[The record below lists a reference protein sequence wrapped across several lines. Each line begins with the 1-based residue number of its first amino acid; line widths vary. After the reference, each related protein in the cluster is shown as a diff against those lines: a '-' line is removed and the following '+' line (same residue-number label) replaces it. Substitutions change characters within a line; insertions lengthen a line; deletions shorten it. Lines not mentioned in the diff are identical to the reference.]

1 MSPGEISVRQWQEN
15 YRSGAYDSKDVEVQR
30 SAGWWNWHCR
40 DDALAGRLKKA
51 APLVLG
57 IKAPFILDNYTVWFT
72 NERGG
77 HRLIY
82 DSVRFE
88 MLAGSRSK
96 NFFMVDLN
104 HPQEQVKWTLY
115 TQRFGLYTAEYGCA
129 HVRDM
134 VQYIDTMAQELEQGI
149 RPPFLD
155 ERAAVEA
162 YIFGRDVCRPSRALR
177 REGESSYSFLD
188 MDDGRR
194 KMVHVS
200 RGLEDTPPDFRAD
213 QAVAVNG
220 MFVYCPEDAEAEK
233 VPEPPAKNQ
242 NRVKKKKKEDFER

>member
-1 MSPGEISVRQWQEN
+1 MTAPTLSVRQWQEN
-15 YRSGAYDSKDVEVQR
+15 YRTGTYDSKDVEVQR

-40 DDALAGRLKKA
+40 DDAMAGRLKRL

-72 NERGG
+72 NERGDR
-77 HRLIY
+77 RLIY
-82 DSVRFE
+82 DSARFE
-88 MLAGSRSK
+88 MLNGPRGK

-104 HPQEQVKWTLY
+104 NPREQIKWTLS
-115 TQRFGLYTAEYGCA
+115 TKRFGLHTAEYGCA

-134 VQYIDTMAQELEQGI
+134 AQYINTMAQELEMGI

-155 ERAAVEA
+155 ERAAAEA
-162 YIFGRDVCRPSRALR
+162 YILARDVCRPSRALR

-194 KMVHVS
+194 KKVHVARS
-200 RGLEDTPPDFRAD
+200 LEDTPDGFQAD
-213 QAVAVNG
+213 KAVSVNG
-220 MFVYCPEDAEAEK
+220 MYVYCPEDTGSK
-233 VPEPPAKNQ
+233 VPTKGR
-242 NRVKKKKKEDFER
+242 NRSKRKKMEVER

>member
-1 MSPGEISVRQWQEN
+1 MNPSEISVRQWQEN
-15 YRSGAYDSKDVEVQR
+15 YRAGAYVSKDVEAQR
-30 SAGWWNWHCR
+30 SAGWWRWHCR

-77 HRLIY
+77 HGLIY

-88 MLAGSRSK
+88 MLSGPRDK

-104 HPQEQVKWTLY
+104 NPRELIKWTLF
-115 TQRFGLYTAEYGCA
+115 TKRFGLYTAEYGCG

-134 VQYIDTMAQELEQGI
+134 VQYINTMAQELEMGI
-149 RPPFLD
+149 RPAFLD
-155 ERAAVEA
+155 ERAAVETYVLSRAA
-162 YIFGRDVCRPSRALR
+162 YRSPRALR

-194 KMVHVS
+194 KMVHVARS
-200 RGLEDTPPDFRAD
+200 LEDGPPGFLAD
-213 QAVAVNG
+213 QAVPVNG
-220 MFVYCPEDAEAEK
+220 MFVYCLEDAEAEK
-233 VPEPPAKNQ
+233 NQKAPVKGKNHS
-242 NRVKKKKKEDFER
+242 KKKNKEGNER